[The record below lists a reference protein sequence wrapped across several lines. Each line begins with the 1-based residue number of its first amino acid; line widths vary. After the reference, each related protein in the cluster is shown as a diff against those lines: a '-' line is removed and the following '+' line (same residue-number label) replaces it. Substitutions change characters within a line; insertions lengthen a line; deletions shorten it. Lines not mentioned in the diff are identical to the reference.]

1 MQASIK
7 EENMDKKDVV
17 EIALQERVKEL
28 NCLYGMAR
36 LAERCHHSMEE
47 FLSSLVDFLP
57 QSWRY
62 DDVACAHINFQGEIF
77 KSRKFLWT
85 QWQQS
90 VQIRV
95 NNEPAGDVTI
105 LYMEE
110 RPEADEGPFLRE
122 ERALLEEIAQ
132 RIGEIAVRVIAEQD
146 LQNYNSQLL
155 TERKSLQEANVALRV
170 VLSNIEDEKRRI
182 YENVRLSIDKVVM
195 PVLHALTPAVPKNK
209 AKYLEMIK
217 TSLEEVALPFENRN
231 MDILYILT
239 PTEVNICNMI
249 RNGLR
254 TKEIAELRGVSEATI
269 HRHRE
274 HIRRK
279 LKIANQQ
286 INLTTYL
293 QSHLTPV
300 ASQPDKNI

>member
-1 MQASIK
+1 
-7 EENMDKKDVV
+7 MDKKEGV

-36 LAERCHHSMEE
+36 LAERYNHSVEE
-47 FLSSLVDFLP
+47 FLRSLVDFLP

-62 DDVACAHINFQGEIF
+62 EDVACARIDFQGEIF
-77 KSRKFLWT
+77 KSRKFVWT
-85 QWQQS
+85 QWRQCA
-90 VQIRV
+90 QIRV

-122 ERALLEEIAQ
+122 ERALLEEISK
-132 RIGEIAVRVIAEQD
+132 RIGEIAVRVIARQD
-146 LQNYNSQLL
+146 LENYNSQLL

-195 PVLHALTPAVPKNK
+195 PILHALTPAVPKNK

-217 TSLEEVALPFENRN
+217 TSLEEVALPFDNRST
-231 MDILYILT
+231 DILHILT
-239 PTEVNICNMI
+239 PAEVNICNMI

-274 HIRRK
+274 HIRGK
-279 LKIANQQ
+279 LKITNQQ

-293 QSHLTPV
+293 QSHLPPA
-300 ASQPDKNI
+300 ASRPDQNI